1 MRGRGP
7 PASGRAPTPPHA
19 GPHMV
24 AGEAEPGVSGGEAAP
39 AGPPGA
45 GAGAA
50 GKPKPEAD
58 LVSRLQSE
66 VRAAKEEKGKARGG

>member
-1 MRGRGP
+1 M
-7 PASGRAPTPPHA
+7 A
-19 GPHMV
+19 

-39 AGPPGA
+39 AAVGAGAPGA
-45 GAGAA
+45 GAAT

-66 VRAAKEEKGKARGG
+66 VRCRKTSARKRAS

>member
-1 MRGRGP
+1 M
-7 PASGRAPTPPHA
+7 A
-19 GPHMV
+19 

-39 AGPPGA
+39 AAVGAGPPGA
-45 GAGAA
+45 GAAT

-66 VRAAKEEKGKARGG
+66 VRC

>member
-1 MRGRGP
+1 M
-7 PASGRAPTPPHA
+7 T
-19 GPHMV
+19 

-39 AGPPGA
+39 AAAAGAGPP

>member
-1 MRGRGP
+1 M
-7 PASGRAPTPPHA
+7 A
-19 GPHMV
+19 

-39 AGPPGA
+39 AAAAGAGPPGA